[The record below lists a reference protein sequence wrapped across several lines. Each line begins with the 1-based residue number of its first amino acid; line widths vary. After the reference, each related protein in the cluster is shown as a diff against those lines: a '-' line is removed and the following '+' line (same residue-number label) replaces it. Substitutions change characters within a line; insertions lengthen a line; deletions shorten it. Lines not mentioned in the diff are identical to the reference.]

1 MIPSRNANSATARS
15 LPPCALMADGTSRR
29 STTQKCAYAA
39 AMTTL
44 DLRRAAGAARCFCS
58 ARCEDDEHPARGTR
72 DSGGPSRRE
81 RRRAVLQLQQLWNAD
96 AADDADE
103 ADPLGVARQ
112 QSPNEPGRSSRE
124 RPRAGF
130 GKSSQLEV
138 FSKAHLL
145 SRAPSRLGRGWSAR
159 HWRLRAP
166 AVTGPSARTNARTPR
181 QTVQNGRALRLSAFS
196 YRASPI
202 EGQLRRKR
210 LRATRRASRGA
221 AYRSDRRSRGTREG
235 SSRGRRS
242 TRCRRTATPREG

>member
-112 QSPNEPGRSSRE
+112 QSPNEPGRSSPE

-138 FSKAHLL
+138 FSKTHLL
-145 SRAPSRLGRGWSAR
+145 SRAPRGLGRRWSAR
-159 HWRLRAP
+159 PWRLRVFYEKGSVVKGRRGGPWWSLLVPPSWSPRVHSSIRTLDSSAVAP
-166 AVTGPSARTNARTPR
+166 GASWCPMPR
-181 QTVQNGRALRLSAFS
+181 PVW
-196 YRASPI
+196 PC
-202 EGQLRRKR
+202 QLRGA
-210 LRATRRASRGA
+210 LGGARRESQ
-221 AYRSDRRSRGTREG
+221 
-235 SSRGRRS
+235 
-242 TRCRRTATPREG
+242 